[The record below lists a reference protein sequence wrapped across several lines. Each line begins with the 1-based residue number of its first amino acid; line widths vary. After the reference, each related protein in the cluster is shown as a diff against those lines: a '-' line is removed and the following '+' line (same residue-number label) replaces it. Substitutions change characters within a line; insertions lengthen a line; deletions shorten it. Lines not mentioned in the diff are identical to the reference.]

1 MSLPPMTPGQF
12 LPYKSLKQIL
22 AAKAPGVHSV
32 APNTPIFT
40 ALTLMADKDVG
51 ALVVVEAENV
61 VGMFSERDY
70 ARKVVLAGKTS
81 RDTPVREIMTTDVV
95 CVDPGQD
102 VPHCMALMTEK
113 HIRHLPV
120 LEAERLIGLLSI
132 GDLVKEVV
140 SHHERL
146 IRNLATERI
155 ALFNQPSGY

>member
-1 MSLPPMTPGQF
+1 
-12 LPYKSLKQIL
+12 
-22 AAKAPGVHSV
+22 
-32 APNTPIFT
+32 
-40 ALTLMADKDVG
+40 MADKDVG
-51 ALVVVEAENV
+51 ALVVVEAEKV

-81 RDTPVREIMTTDVV
+81 RDTPVREIMTAEVV
-95 CVDPGQD
+95 RVDPGQD
-102 VPHCMALMTEK
+102 VPHCMALMTER

>member
-12 LPYKSLKQIL
+12 LPYKTLKQIL
-22 AAKAPGVHSV
+22 AAKPPGVYSV
-32 APNTPIFT
+32 APDTPIFS
-40 ALTLMADKDVG
+40 ALQLMADKDVG
-51 ALVVVEAENV
+51 ALVVVEAAKV

-70 ARKVVLAGKTS
+70 ARKLVLAGKTS
-81 RDTPVREIMTTDVV
+81 RDTPVREIMTTHVV

-102 VPHCMALMTEK
+102 VPQCMALMTER

-120 LEAERLIGLLSI
+120 LETSRLIGLLSI

-146 IRNLATERI
+146 IHNLATERI